1 MHRWAKYFYVAAAL
15 VTVLPWTSPALA
27 LCLGMIYG
35 LTFNNPW
42 PQFTAN
48 ISRNLLQL
56 AVVGMGFGVPIAEVW
71 QVGSSSFFT
80 TLTGIILTMS
90 LGLILGK
97 LLKIETNTS
106 MLVACGTAICG
117 GSAIAAIAPVIR
129 ARHEQAAVALATVF
143 TLNAV
148 ALLLFPTIGHH
159 LNMAQHQF
167 GVWAG
172 MAIHDTSSV
181 VGAAASYGQQALE
194 TATTVKLTRAM
205 WIAPLA
211 MVIGMFFHSDKRTKI
226 PLFILAFIGAAALHT
241 VVPSWQPLWHQ
252 LATGARQTLVISLFF
267 IGSGLNRTLLRQ
279 VGLKTFIQGTLL
291 WVAVSTATLL
301 ALRAG
306 IIIIG

>member
-1 MHRWAKYFYVAAAL
+1 MKKMAKYVYVGVVL
-15 VTVLPWTSPALA
+15 ITLLPWTSPALA
-27 LCLGMIYG
+27 LCLGIVYG
-35 LTFNNPW
+35 LTFVNPW
-42 PQFTAN
+42 PKHTAT
-48 ISRNLLQL
+48 ISRNLLQFS
-56 AVVGMGFGVPIAEVW
+56 VVGMGFGVPIAEVW
-71 QVGSSSFFT
+71 RVGSASFVT
-80 TLTGIILTMS
+80 TLTGIIFTLS
-90 LGLILGK
+90 LGLMLGK

-117 GSAIAAIAPVIR
+117 GSAIAAITPVIR

-148 ALLLFPTIGHH
+148 ALLLFPAIGHH

-194 TATTVKLTRAM
+194 IATTVKLTRAM

-211 MVIGMFFHSDKRTKI
+211 MVIGMFFHSDKRAKI

-241 VVPSWQPLWHQ
+241 VVPTWQPLWHQ
-252 LATGARQTLVISLFF
+252 LAAGARQTLVVSLFF

-279 VGLKTFIQGTLL
+279 VGLKTFVQGTLL

-306 IIIIG
+306 IIG